1 MTNWT
6 QFWLTFVASSL
17 DINGCVLNYFEGTV
31 NLHYYTSCT
40 LTTLHCS
47 KVSFLQCCHM
57 KRYNKILTKMWG
69 VYSLLW
75 DTVCMLPYVC
85 TFFCT
90 GSSCL
95 QVRFLVRVNIPGMC
109 NSDRVLKYS
118 AMTAMI
124 VSHENDDRMKKNLI
138 GYSSNLDGTLS
149 SDCLA
154 CNSMRF

>member
-75 DTVCMLPYVC
+75 DTVCMLPYVY

-109 NSDRVLKYS
+109 NSVLKYS
-118 AMTAMI
+118 STRPWQRWSCLMKTMI
-124 VSHENDDRMKKNLI
+124 VGKRIWLVIAAIWAAPWALI
-138 GYSSNLDGTLS
+138 V
-149 SDCLA
+149 
-154 CNSMRF
+154 